1 MRVFLGGDGSRTV
14 GKLIVHG
21 RRVIRA
27 FGGFSQTLRGV
38 RNVQALLSFKTAMMG
53 CALLQNMGV
62 WLIFSNV
69 SVAAS
74 AIAGSFAFFRLVVS
88 SAIRGWEIRAAA
100 SYVLSL
106 VRGTENQPLPDAQ
119 NPTDKARPRKG
130 ASKWQ
135 SRGRNPLASP
145 LRYVIGSA
153 AKVNAGGAQGPDKR
167 ELEEVA
173 AARRLSWDEGG
184 DGGDGSWHGTASRP
198 TSVGP
203 SSPGPTRLTRVDS
216 STRYLLGLDLA
227 YLNPAQQLISLAS
240 PVEGGGWRWD
250 GRVLWSGMTS
260 RLSSLSA
267 RSTTAGESDSRD
279 GGSPYHLSHLDADL
293 FGVQR
298 DEGAANEEREFS
310 NDAPHAC
317 EEHSPCQE
325 HSPHPSLMYTAPR
338 QMCVRDVH
346 RIQSLACFGVRV

>member
-1 MRVFLGGDGSRTV
+1 M

-38 RNVQALLSFKTAMMG
+38 RNVQALLSFKTAMMA

-106 VRGTENQPLPDAQ
+106 LRAPENQPLPDAQ
-119 NPTDKARPRKG
+119 SPADKARARKG

-145 LRYVIGSA
+145 LRYVIRSA
-153 AKVNAGGAQGPDKR
+153 AKVNAGGAQWPDKR
-167 ELEEVA
+167 ELEEAA

-203 SSPGPTRLTRVDS
+203 SSPASTRHRLTPVDS

-267 RSTTAGESDSRD
+267 RSTTAGESDSRG
-279 GGSPYHLSHLDADL
+279 GGSPYHLPHLDADL

-298 DEGAANEEREFS
+298 DEDAAGEERELGVS
-310 NDAPHAC
+310 THAPHAC

-325 HSPHPSLMYTAPR
+325 HFPHPSLMYTTPR

-346 RIQSLACFGVRV
+346 RIQNLACFGVRV